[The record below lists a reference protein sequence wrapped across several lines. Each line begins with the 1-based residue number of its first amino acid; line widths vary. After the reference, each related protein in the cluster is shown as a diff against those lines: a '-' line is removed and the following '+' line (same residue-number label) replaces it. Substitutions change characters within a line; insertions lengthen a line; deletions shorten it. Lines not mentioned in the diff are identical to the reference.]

1 MRRFLISA
9 CAAIAAASLFAA
21 QYIFSTDGA
30 TAGSSP
36 RELPTQGVSL
46 STGRVVVGL
55 GAVSVAQRVDCG
67 WYQYSAGQ
75 KPEAHS
81 NEVWR
86 IDGYTFD
93 VTNGTATAHYKCSWI
108 KPKPK
113 TYSKIRLKIA
123 IAKIGKLDALESWL
137 KSFEVETGY
146 SAYDAWIDAQEIA
159 DDFEGFAQFRE
170 AAKVALGVTEEQAVA
185 ILKAAE
191 VKK

>member
-1 MRRFLISA
+1 MKRTISIL
-9 CAAIAAASLFAA
+9 AALAAFAVLA
-21 QYIFSTDGA
+21 DQYIFSTDGM

-46 STGRVVVGL
+46 SSGVVVVGL
-55 GAVSVAQRVDCG
+55 GVVDVARRVDCG
-67 WYQYSAGQ
+67 WYKYSAGQ

-93 VTNGTATAHYKCSWI
+93 ATNGTATAKYKCVWI

-123 IAKIGKLDALESWL
+123 IAKIGKLEALEAWL
-137 KSFEVETGY
+137 KSFDVESGY
-146 SAYDAWIDAQEIA
+146 SAYEAWIDAQEIA
-159 DDFEGFAQFRE
+159 DDFEGFGEFRE
-170 AAKVALGVTEEQAVA
+170 AAKTALGVTEEQAVA